1 METIYELPTWA
12 ETILIICI
20 GIMLAG
26 LALWISCKAI
36 QEAVEAQ
43 IKLEQKRSK
52 KEAKALSNWQI
63 LYEEEKAKRL
73 QDVADLSFQNSELV
87 VEVNELEKRIKAKDE
102 LLARKKVKDL

>member
-1 METIYELPTWA
+1 METIYELPSWA
-12 ETILIICI
+12 ETILVICI
-20 GIMLAG
+20 GVMLAG

-36 QEAVEAQ
+36 QEVAESQ

-52 KEAKALSNWQI
+52 KEAKALSNWQT

-87 VEVNELEKRIKAKDE
+87 AEVNELKKKIKDKDE

>member
-1 METIYELPTWA
+1 METIYELPSWA

-43 IKLEQKRSK
+43 IKLEQKRNK
-52 KEAKALSNWQI
+52 KEDKALSNWQT

-87 VEVNELEKRIKAKDE
+87 VKVNELEKKIKAKDE